1 MDPYFVPT
9 VSQGFYYQS
18 APSEITRDELR
29 ATASTRTPIVRK
41 VIEDFCNSSERLEQ
55 IGAMIPSPSGLQYW
69 VMDSVTMES
78 ILVAE
83 CYGLLQLVPEYRS
96 RVPTEVR
103 VAFEALTTPEL
114 RSRALLHSLSHYLQY
129 INWRAIQTI
138 QAQGQ
143 ALQIQG
149 SSLQPS
155 LRVPTIVHQPAVQ
168 PIQTIV
174 LTRVGHVHVP
184 RGPRTSGIR
193 PGGVSGT
200 YQYEWPESRKLAWIL
215 ILPRY
220 TALPSRA
227 LSDSYCRFN
236 SVALSLLIYTKFWQR
251 SLGTADLRAHSF
263 GSMKKHRR
271 DAQNHQCSAAGF
283 TLDSIS
289 TDRVS
294 SNVDFNDLRDCFLV
308 SLGDGLAHFPQGAD
322 QGRLTIAVLHARRH
336 NHNNVRLSQVEQY
349 ITQAGLDRQYNL
361 PGPSLVSVVQAD
373 QAARDRLFPDH
384 NSDPARRHDPNYDL
398 IRMWWRT
405 GGYSHDV

>member
-1 MDPYFVPT
+1 MDPYLGMLYRNVLSRASLGPTVLTIKVPT
-9 VSQGFYYQS
+9 ISQGFYYQS

-29 ATASTRTPIVRK
+29 ATASTRIPIVRK
-41 VIEDFCNSSERLEQ
+41 VIEDFCNASERLEQ
-55 IGAMIPSPSGLQYW
+55 IGAMIPTSSGLQYW
-69 VMDSVTMES
+69 VKDSVTMES

-83 CYGLLQLVPEYRS
+83 CYWLLQLVPGYRS

-129 INWRAIQTI
+129 INWRLIQTL

-155 LRVPTIVHQPAVQ
+155 FRAPTIVHQPAAQ
-168 PIQTIV
+168 PIRTIV
-174 LTRVGHVHVP
+174 LTRFFP
-184 RGPRTSGIR
+184 RAAS
-193 PGGVSGT
+193 S
-200 YQYEWPESRKLAWIL
+200 W
-215 ILPRY
+215 
-220 TALPSRA
+220 RA
-227 LSDSYCRFN
+227 LWKRFD
-236 SVALSLLIYTKFWQR
+236 AAGWTLSMLRMLIYWQR
-251 SLGTADLRAHSF
+251 SLGTVDLRAHSF

-271 DAQNHQCSAAGF
+271 DAQNHHCSAAGF

-349 ITQAGLDRQYNL
+349 ITQVGLDTQYNL
-361 PGPSLVSVVQAD
+361 PGPSLVSIIQAD